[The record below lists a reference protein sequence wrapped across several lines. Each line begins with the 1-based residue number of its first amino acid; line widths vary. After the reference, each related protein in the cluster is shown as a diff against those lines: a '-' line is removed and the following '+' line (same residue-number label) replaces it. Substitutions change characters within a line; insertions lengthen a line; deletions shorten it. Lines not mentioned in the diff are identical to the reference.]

1 MLLAE
6 NIFFY
11 PQPFVM
17 SNSVGDNCA
26 RNFVRNDGYVEG
38 DPQKLATRRSTR
50 ARRENVHLRGY
61 AH

>member
-1 MLLAE
+1 ML
-6 NIFFY
+6 IY
-11 PQPFVM
+11 VT

-26 RNFVRNDGYVEG
+26 GNSIRNDGHMEG
-38 DPQKLATRRSTR
+38 DSQNLATGRSTR